1 MRKIAIIGGGQAGLL
16 LGFGLIDKGYDV
28 TIYSDRTAEQV
39 LHSRLATTAFLF
51 ESSLKIERDLCLN
64 FWEDLGPYGEGIH
77 VDFRAPDGMVGLSVQ
92 GRLGVNHGQALD
104 VRTKFHRW
112 MNEFARRGGRLV
124 IQAITIADLERIS
137 AENDLTIV
145 AAGKGAIT
153 ALFERDDARS
163 PHKVPP
169 RNLAAVLVTGSN
181 LTGDRPWREI
191 PFRPLR
197 FNFIAG
203 AGEYFSLPFY
213 THTKGEC
220 RSFLFEAIPG
230 GPMDV
235 FQDVKDGAEMVATVR
250 EVVKRLTPD
259 QAEHVP
265 DDMEITDANAWLKG
279 SFTPVIRK
287 PVGVLPSGNIVFGV
301 GDALVLNDPIAGQG
315 ANNANRMV
323 KAYLSAILEHGDKP
337 FDRAWMEELFNGFW
351 ETSGQY
357 TCAFTNALLV
367 PPPPSVLEI
376 LGAASKVPVI
386 ADEFCGNFNDPPRF
400 WPAIADLDAAKRYV
414 ASKVAHVA

>member
-16 LGFGLIDKGYDV
+16 LGFGLIEKGYDV
-28 TIYSDRTAEQV
+28 TIYSDRTAQQV

-51 ESSLKIERDLCLN
+51 ESSIKLERALGVN
-64 FWEDLGPYGEGIH
+64 FWEELGPYGEGIH
-77 VDFRAPDGMVGLSVQ
+77 VDFRAPDGRVALSVQ
-92 GRLGVNHGQALD
+92 GRLGENHGQALD

-112 MNEFARRGGRLV
+112 MDEFSRRGGNLLV
-124 IQAITIADLERIS
+124 QNVTLSDLDRIS

-145 AAGKGAIT
+145 AAGKGAI
-153 ALFERDDARS
+153 ASLFERDDARS
-163 PHKVPP
+163 VHSTPP

-181 LTGDRPWREI
+181 LTGDRPWKDT

-235 FQDVKDGAEMVATVR
+235 FGDVKDGEEMVERVR
-250 EVVKRLTPD
+250 ETVKRMTPD
-259 QAEHVP
+259 QADHVP

-279 SFTPVIRK
+279 SFTPIIRK
-287 PVGVLPSGNIVFGV
+287 PVGTLPSGRIVFGL
-301 GDALVLNDPIAGQG
+301 GDAVVLNDPIAGQG

-323 KAYLSAILEHGDKP
+323 AAYLDAIVSHGDAP
-337 FDRAWMEELFNGFW
+337 FDRDWMETLFEGFW
-351 ETSGQY
+351 ESSGQY
-357 TCAFTNALLV
+357 TTAFTNALLL
-367 PPPPSVLEI
+367 PPPPPILEI
-376 LGAASKVPVI
+376 LGAASQVSAI
-386 ADEFCGNFNDPPRF
+386 ADDFCGNFNDPTRF
-400 WPAIADLDAAKRYV
+400 WPAIADHEAAKNYV
-414 ASKVAHVA
+414 AAKIAHAA